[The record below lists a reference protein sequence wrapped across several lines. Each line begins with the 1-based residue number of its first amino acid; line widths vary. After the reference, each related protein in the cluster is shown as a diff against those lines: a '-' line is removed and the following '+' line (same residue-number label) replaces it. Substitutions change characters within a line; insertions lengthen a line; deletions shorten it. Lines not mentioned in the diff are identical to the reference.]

1 MIPNN
6 AEEPQKTIRGYK
18 LLRKIGSGA
27 TANVFKA
34 HKDKQ
39 DFALKVFKNAPNM
52 SMETFNREV
61 DFATR
66 APHAFAARPIEAF
79 VESDGNEI
87 LPCIAY
93 ELAPNGDMFSNL
105 EGSGRLPMPIMKFYA
120 KQLIAGI
127 DAMHKAGICHRD
139 LKLENLVLDAE
150 YNLKIIDF
158 GLASSIEGEESS
170 GFSQDR
176 VGSPGYM
183 APEIVMGMR
192 YQPASAD
199 LFSLGVIIFTMCTGV
214 MPFRQA
220 DCEDKYYLLIAT
232 GKQNLFWAAHEAHNG
247 APFSANF
254 KELMNY
260 MFAYQPFQRLNLAE
274 VIGHPFF
281 NEGATMASHQTV
293 KNHMIGRG
301 AQNN

>member
-1 MIPNN
+1 MISDK
-6 AEEPQKTIRGYK
+6 EDQTQKTIRGYR

-34 HKDKQ
+34 QKDKQ

-52 SMETFNREV
+52 SMETFNKEV
-61 DFATR
+61 DFATK

-79 VESDGNEI
+79 IESDGNES

-93 ELAPNGDMFSNL
+93 ELAPNGDMFSNIKD
-105 EGSGRLPMPIMKFYA
+105 SGRLPMPIMKFYA
-120 KQLIAGI
+120 KQLIAGMN
-127 DAMHKAGICHRD
+127 AMHKAGICHRD

-158 GLASSIEGEESS
+158 GLASTIEGEEGSS
-170 GFSQDR
+170 FSQER

-183 APEIVMGMR
+183 APEIAMGMR
-192 YQPASAD
+192 YQPVSAD

-214 MPFRQA
+214 MPFGQA
-220 DCEDKYYLLIAT
+220 DCDDKYYLLIAT
-232 GKQNLFWAAHEAHNG
+232 SKHNAFWAAHEAYNG
-247 APFSANF
+247 APFSTNF
-254 KELMNY
+254 KELLNY

-281 NEGATMASHQTV
+281 NEGVTMASH
-293 KNHMIGRG
+293 
-301 AQNN
+301 